1 MIEAPPV
8 APAVKEITADPSLA
22 TADNDVGALA
32 AIAAIDVVTADVPTI
47 LPVPFVAVTTVR
59 TNFPASASVNAYV
72 ADVAPDIA
80 THVDKS
86 VVEVHRCQ
94 VYVRLGVGVPVNVI
108 AEVNVLPLTKV
119 PVGAVVADT
128 CGATGVSVGVAD
140 KELEEALEVPPEL
153 VAVEVNV

>member
-47 LPVPFVAVTTVR
+47 LPVPFVALTTVR

-94 VYVRLGVGVPVNVI
+94 VYVRLGVGVPVNVTVALLPKQTLVVLTLI
-108 AEVNVLPLTKV
+108 EAIGNGNTVIVTVEETVGHQAEETV
-119 PVGAVVADT
+119 
-128 CGATGVSVGVAD
+128 
-140 KELEEALEVPPEL
+140 
-153 VAVEVNV
+153 